1 MFGRSTAAS
10 QYFLQLAG
18 EFFIHVQK
26 LVIKYEFFIHV
37 QKLVIKYGFLIPI
50 QKIVL
55 KGLSMKI

>member
-18 EFFIHVQK
+18 
-26 LVIKYEFFIHV
+26 EFFIHV

>member
-26 LVIKYEFFIHV
+26 LVIKYEFFIFVTEISHKV
-37 QKLVIKYGFLIPI
+37 FTENSHLV
-50 QKIVL
+50 
-55 KGLSMKI
+55 